1 MMTRS
6 MRHTRPLVRW
16 VRSSL
21 VAVVAASTLL
31 IALPSP
37 AGAGS
42 ARLSGFGA
50 PLSTWQATYHAD
62 TSRCNASN
70 CYGPVIP
77 HSSARYEFTYVTTA
91 KGRVDGFDD
100 ALPHG
105 TPLLR
110 AQLEI
115 AQLFPADVQMG
126 SLQIIHH
133 DAFGN
138 SCAFYDLQSK
148 TVLDIFGKRGLGSA
162 DGTVGVELATVLPS
176 GATTYNP
183 DDIDLALIVPTYLGS
198 DSYC

>member
-1 MMTRS
+1 MMTR
-6 MRHTRPLVRW
+6 LVHHNSPSIRW
-16 VRSSL
+16 LRSVL
-21 VAVVAASTLL
+21 VAAVTASTLL
-31 IALPSP
+31 IALPTP
-37 AGAGS
+37 AGAS
-42 ARLSGFGA
+42 RLSGFGA
-50 PLSTWQATYHAD
+50 PLSTWQSMYRAD
-62 TSRCNASN
+62 TGNCNASN
-70 CYGPVIP
+70 CYGPVVP

-91 KGRVDGFDD
+91 RGRVDGFDE
-100 ALPHG
+100 ALAHG

-126 SLQIIHH
+126 SLQIVHH

-148 TVLDIFGKRGLGSA
+148 TILSIFGKRGLGSA

-183 DDIDLALIVPTYLGS
+183 DDLDLALIVPTYVGS